1 MSTSPP
7 APVPNLVSIVVPCYK
22 DERYLAQAI
31 ESCLRQT
38 HRELEVI
45 VVDDASPTPDAALAE
60 RLAAADPRVRVVRR
74 PENGMISRAL
84 NSGYAVA
91 RGEFHSR
98 LAQDDYFDTDA
109 IARLVATLRAAP
121 DAGLAY
127 ADMRMVDADGV
138 VLQPMPCER
147 PERALFPA
155 NRVGLCVMWP
165 AAVYDAVGPDLPPLL
180 AGEVRG
186 RAGLLLPLPRGA
198 GVDHERAPA
207 RRGPRARRPRQGVA
221 AGHAGQSA
229 PLAATPVRAGPAG
242 RDADGRLRPHQVRPR
257 GVRRRLRGPDAV
269 TSETGRRCA
278 GPARRRGFRRA
289 P

>member
-22 DERYLAQAI
+22 GERYLAQAI

-98 LAQDDYFDTDA
+98 LAQDDYFGDDA

-165 AAVYDAVGPDLPPLL
+165 AAVYDAVGPFDPRYDLAEDFEFFLRISRRYPLVKCE
-180 AGEVRG
+180 GEPAFFFRYHAAQGSITSEHRHDVARARAHVAHARALLRDTPASPRRWRRLLFAQARLVATRTGLYG
-186 RAGLLLPLPRGA
+186 RIKYDRGA
-198 GVDHERAPA
+198 
-207 RRGPRARRPRQGVA
+207 
-221 AGHAGQSA
+221 
-229 PLAATPVRAGPAG
+229 
-242 RDADGRLRPHQVRPR
+242 
-257 GVRRRLRGPDAV
+257 
-269 TSETGRRCA
+269 
-278 GPARRRGFRRA
+278 
-289 P
+289 